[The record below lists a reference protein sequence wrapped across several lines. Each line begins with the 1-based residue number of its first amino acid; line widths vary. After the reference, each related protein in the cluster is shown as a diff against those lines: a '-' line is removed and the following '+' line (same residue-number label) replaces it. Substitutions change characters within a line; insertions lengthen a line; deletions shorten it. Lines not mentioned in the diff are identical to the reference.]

1 MNEAISVF
9 AGVVVMVAVG
19 GLTIGGMTLLV
30 VTTWRMIRRPRR
42 RKPGA

>member
-19 GLTIGGMTLLV
+19 GMTVAGMTLLV
-30 VTTWRMIRRPRR
+30 VMTWRMIRRPRR
-42 RKPGA
+42 RKTGA

>member
-19 GLTIGGMTLLV
+19 GLTVAGMVLLV
-30 VTTWRMIRRPRR
+30 VMTWRMIKGSRGRR
-42 RKPGA
+42 RT